1 MKPITIICQCLLL
14 TTVALG
20 QGSVFFRNK
29 ILGQAG
35 GVDVPFFDDQ
45 GVPLEGSNYVA
56 QLYAWNEGDGF
67 QPVGAPVPFA
77 TNGYFYGA
85 EVVVPF
91 VQGCSPA
98 WVQVLAWEAQ
108 GGTTFDQAALA
119 GAWTGVSGSPL
130 SPPNGQSQPPRG
142 MPGGPVRRIAIPWQS
157 PGSTAA
163 TGADDTCR
171 RKIDLVGHCQQ
182 RGADGL
188 PMVPTAER
196 PARRLD
202 PQRDER
208 HLHHA
213 AAEHQRHLLGK

>member
-91 VQGCSPA
+91 VQGCLQRGSRS
-98 WVQVLAWEAQ
+98 WH
-108 GGTTFDQAALA
+108 GKHKA
-119 GAWTGVSGSPL
+119 GRLLTRLPWRVAGQEYPL
-130 SPPNGQSQPPRG
+130 SSF
-142 MPGGPVRRIAIPWQS
+142 S
-157 PGSTAA
+157 PKRA
-163 TGADDTCR
+163 
-171 RKIDLVGHCQQ
+171 
-182 RGADGL
+182 
-188 PMVPTAER
+188 VPA
-196 PARRLD
+196 
-202 PQRDER
+202 
-208 HLHHA
+208 
-213 AAEHQRHLLGK
+213 